1 MERKKYFD
9 VAETTRLSAQAYIRE
24 NTKTVYRKMN
34 EVAEIA
40 LRAGQSVIVDATYLE
55 FEERQAAEAVAD
67 RVGVPFVGI
76 WLEAAMETTLLRV
89 AQRRGDA
96 SDATGDIVSAQAKV
110 PSGVLAWHKLDT
122 GDNLEVVQ
130 ARLLAIV
137 QQSNLPAIN

>member
-1 MERKKYFD
+1 
-9 VAETTRLSAQAYIRE
+9 
-24 NTKTVYRKMN
+24 
-34 EVAEIA
+34 
-40 LRAGQSVIVDATYLE
+40 
-55 FEERQAAEAVAD
+55 
-67 RVGVPFVGI
+67 
-76 WLEAAMETTLLRV
+76 METTLLRV

-110 PSGVLAWHKLDT
+110 PSGALAWHKLDT